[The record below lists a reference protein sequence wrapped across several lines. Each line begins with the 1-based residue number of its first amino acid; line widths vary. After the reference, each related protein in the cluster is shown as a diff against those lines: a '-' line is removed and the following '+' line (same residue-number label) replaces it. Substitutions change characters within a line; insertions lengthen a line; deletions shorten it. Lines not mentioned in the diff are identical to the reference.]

1 MIPRQGIFI
10 AVNLELKSNTKNM
23 KFFSDVS
30 CMGHVVLAEL
40 ATPELASCSGSGYTR
55 LCDGLGLSSGSNSRP
70 SANGL
75 TFHIGING
83 GMIKT
88 VIRSNPGASG
98 GLCGFG
104 LQIMETMRY

>member
-1 MIPRQGIFI
+1 
-10 AVNLELKSNTKNM
+10 M
-23 KFFSDVS
+23 KLLSVLAFVS
-30 CMGHVVLAEL
+30 LAALAEL
-40 ATPELASCSGSGYTR
+40 ATPALASCSGSGYSR
-55 LCDGLGLSSGSNSRP
+55 FCDGLGLSSGSSSRP

-75 TFHIGING
+75 TDHIGING

-98 GLCGFG
+98 GLGGFG